1 MLKKRI
7 IPMMLLLDGRLV
19 KTCQFDT
26 WRNVGDPVKSASV
39 YNSQYT
45 DELVLLNINREL
57 RSITQLAQLIPEIA
71 QVSFMP
77 LAVGGGINCFN
88 DAAYLINQ
96 GADKIIIN
104 SAAYQKIDL
113 VRQITSKFGQQAVI
127 VSIDVKL
134 DNSTK
139 DNHLSKAHY
148 QLYSNCGQQLE
159 SISLERHIKQC
170 QEAGAG
176 EFMIQSI
183 NHDGMMAGFDIA
195 LFQRVMTLAKVP
207 VIGCSGSGNY
217 QHLREAFIDTDISAL
232 GCGSLFNFSDSNPIR
247 AKNYLTNYNIAFKKV

>member
-7 IPMMLLLDGRLV
+7 IPMLLLLDKQLV

-26 WRNVGDPVKSASV
+26 WRNVGDPIKSASV

-45 DELVLLNINREL
+45 DELVLLNISRENRSLE
-57 RSITQLAQLIPEIA
+57 QLAQLIPEIA

-77 LAVGGGINCFN
+77 LSVGGGINCLD

-96 GADKIIIN
+96 GADKVIVN
-104 SAAYQKIDL
+104 SSAYQSHKLIT
-113 VRQITSKFGQQAVI
+113 QIANKFGQQAVI
-127 VSIDVKL
+127 VSIDVKTS
-134 DNSTK
+134 DATN
-139 DNHLSKAHY
+139 Y
-148 QLYSNCGQQLE
+148 QLYSHCGKQLE
-159 SISLERHIKQC
+159 NITLAEHINQC
-170 QEAGAG
+170 QQAGAG

-183 NHDGMMAGFDIA
+183 AHDGMMGGFDITLLKEVMA
-195 LFQRVMTLAKVP
+195 LANIP

-217 QHLREAFIDTDISAL
+217 QHLREAFVETDISAL

-247 AKNYLTNYNIAFKKV
+247 AKNYLTNYNIPFKKV

>member
-1 MLKKRI
+1 
-7 IPMMLLLDGRLV
+7 MMLLLDKQLV

-45 DELVLLNINREL
+45 DELVLLNITREA
-57 RSITQLAQLIPEIA
+57 RSLEQLATLIPKIA

-77 LAVGGGINCFN
+77 LSVGGGINSVD
-88 DAAYLINQ
+88 DAAFLINQ

-104 SAAYQKIDL
+104 SSAYKNTELIS
-113 VRQITSKFGQQAVI
+113 QIAEKFGQQAVV
-127 VSIDVKL
+127 VSIDIKSVDKPAQGS
-134 DNSTK
+134 N
-139 DNHLSKAHY
+139 Y
-148 QLYSNCGQQLE
+148 QLYSHCGQQRE
-159 SISLERHIKQC
+159 TVSLEAHIEQC
-170 QEAGAG
+170 QQAGVG
-176 EFMIQSI
+176 EFLIQSI
-183 NHDGMMAGFDIA
+183 DHDGMMAGFDIT
-195 LFQRVMTLAKVP
+195 LFKQVMSLAKVP

-217 QHLREAFIDTDISAL
+217 QHLREAFMETDVSAL